1 MYVLPVGNGLEGRRG
16 ARAAATTWAARGR
29 AQCMSTARAA
39 GLGDQEERAG
49 GGLHQEKLD
58 EDERLPAEIGERMG
72 LVTRGDGGTSDGEDL
87 HTRRHSWLVRHDRW
101 EARAWRRLGSGQ
113 SQKPSTPTDAIMR
126 ELTAGPLRHPRLRGT
141 RW

>member
-1 MYVLPVGNGLEGRRG
+1 
-16 ARAAATTWAARGR
+16 
-29 AQCMSTARAA
+29 MSTARAA

-113 SQKPSTPTDAIMR
+113 SQKPKAIYANRCNHERADSRAAATP
-126 ELTAGPLRHPRLRGT
+126 PPSRHALVDLLAVERG
-141 RW
+141 